1 MNENNEISYIFEA
14 FRALYFYFEAAINQV
29 KNFYVKVCKTVIY
42 IKIILYFSL

>member
-1 MNENNEISYIFEA
+1 MNKNNEISYIFEA
-14 FRALYFYFEAAINQV
+14 FRVLYFYRQSRNKPV

>member
-14 FRALYFYFEAAINQV
+14 LRALYFYIKATKPV

-42 IKIILYFSL
+42 IKIILFF

>member
-14 FRALYFYFEAAINQV
+14 FRALYFILSRNKPV

-42 IKIILYFSL
+42 IKISLYFSL

>member
-14 FRALYFYFEAAINQV
+14 FRALYFYVKVCKIV
-29 KNFYVKVCKTVIY
+29 KNFYVEVCKIEIY